1 MNEQWKSADQAY
13 ECLKVEHLCIV
24 QRMRVMVL
32 GNDLYVEIDGQ
43 RYKLHLMCDDVWTT
57 GC

>member
-1 MNEQWKSADQAY
+1 MENNADLSH
-13 ECLKVEHLCIV
+13 ESLKVEHLGIV
-24 QRMRVMVL
+24 QRMRVMVDL
-32 GNDLYVEIDGQ
+32 SLNALYVEIDGQ